1 MGLRAGNG
9 HQCGKACLRFLD
21 FGLDIVNGIGRLDL
35 EGEGDGLA
43 SEATGAR
50 RWWNKESEY
59 SLFEDSKYN
68 IISSTRD
75 HMMCGV

>member
-1 MGLRAGNG
+1 MGLRAGNR

-21 FGLDIVNGIGRLDL
+21 FGLDVVDGIGRVDP
-35 EGEGDGLA
+35 EGDGLA

-59 SLFEDSKYN
+59 SSFEDSKFN